1 MIIRLEQLKKWLRG
15 ESKEERVERVPAS
28 PETSPQDVQA
38 AHQAHTDPFDAF
50 AAVVDAYQSQQLSAV
65 VAQQQANAYQSALAR
80 QAMYQQAMQY
90 PTFESDAA
98 ELARTSESLA
108 EFNHFFCMRT
118 ASDDLVDMMKWMRD
132 NCANYFAI
140 IPVRRHAGY
149 LACFVAEHDAVAF
162 RMCFDNMSMIER

>member
-1 MIIRLEQLKKWLRG
+1 MIIRLEQLRKWLRG

-28 PETSPQDVQA
+28 PEPSPQDDQG
-38 AHQAHTDPFDAF
+38 AHQAHTDPFAAF
-50 AAVVDAYQSQQLSAV
+50 AAAVNAYQSQQMSASL
-65 VAQQQANAYQSALAR
+65 AQQQANAYQSAMAR
-80 QAMYQQAMQY
+80 QAVYQQAMKY
-90 PTFESDAA
+90 PTFESDAS
-98 ELARTSESLA
+98 ELVKTSESLA
-108 EFNHFFCMRT
+108 EFNYFFCMRT

-162 RMCFDNMSMIER
+162 RMCFDDMSMIER

>member
-1 MIIRLEQLKKWLRG
+1 MIIRLEQLRKWLRG

-28 PETSPQDVQA
+28 PEPSPQDDQGTQ
-38 AHQAHTDPFDAF
+38 QAHTDPFAAF
-50 AAVVDAYQSQQLSAV
+50 AAAVNAYQSQQMSAM
-65 VAQQQANAYQSALAR
+65 AR
-80 QAMYQQAMQY
+80 QAVYQQAMKY
-90 PTFESDAA
+90 PTFESDSAD
-98 ELARTSESLA
+98 LVKTSESLA
-108 EFNHFFCMRT
+108 EFNYFFCMRT

-162 RMCFDNMSMIER
+162 RMCFDDMSMIER